1 MGRRAYVLSDL
12 HLGPGGALSSFHEE
26 VRLVGLLKM
35 WSMERDGFELI
46 LAGDVFDFLQV
57 EGYDGFDAAR
67 APERLESLLKHP
79 GTAAVMAGLKM
90 VASRPGVDLT
100 VLAGNHDP
108 ELLVPA
114 VREEVE
120 RRLGRSGTVRWADD
134 EPLVARAG
142 EHPAIWGRA
151 VGPAGDPARQSW
163 VVHGDRWDP
172 ANAIDRDAL
181 RAAVAEG
188 RKVDLPVGS
197 HLVFEVLSK
206 LKLSH
211 RWVDEMKPELQ
222 VVLPLLLAI
231 APSETARYMRDHLGV
246 AGRLV
251 VAQIRALFRAG
262 PLFGDQA
269 TPETSDDGGPP
280 PVSESIARALAA
292 ELAGAGASAQDRA
305 LAELEPLLAEGVLPP
320 LGGDTLSSASGLRG
334 LLLRTWLRLVHQTD
348 RFGRIDGPDS
358 TAAAARRYLPPGL
371 GALIAG
377 HTHGPRI
384 RADLAPPYFN
394 SGTWTPTRTIPEDV
408 SGLLDS
414 LLDPAAPRVP
424 SPGTFVRIDFDDD
437 APRVAVDEAPL

>member
-1 MGRRAYVLSDL
+1 MGRCVYVLSDL

-26 VRLVGLLKM
+26 VRLGRLLET
-35 WSMERDGFELI
+35 WGVQRDGFELI
-46 LAGDVFDFLQV
+46 LAGDVFDFLQI

-67 APERLESLLKHP
+67 APERFESLLRHP
-79 GTAAVMAGLKM
+79 GTAAVINSLKTL
-90 VASRPGVDLT
+90 ASRPGIELT

-114 VREEVE
+114 VRAELEA
-120 RRLGRSGTVRWADD
+120 RLGRSGTVRWADD
-134 EPLVARAG
+134 RPLVARAG
-142 EHPAIWGRA
+142 ERPAIWGRA
-151 VGPAGDPARQSW
+151 VGPDGDPGRQVW

-172 ANAIDRDAL
+172 ANAIDRDAVQT
-181 RAAVAEG
+181 AVAAG
-188 RKVDLPVGS
+188 SKVELPVGS

-231 APSETARYMRDHLGV
+231 APGETARYMRDHLGV

-251 VAQIRALFRAG
+251 VAQLRALFRAG

-269 TPETSDDGGPP
+269 TAEQVGDGGPP
-280 PVSESIARALAA
+280 PVGESIARALAA
-292 ELAGAGASAQDRA
+292 ELADAGTSAQNRV
-305 LAELEPLLAEGVLPP
+305 LAELEPLLTEGILSTE
-320 LGGDTLSSASGLRG
+320 GGDTLSAASGLRG
-334 LLLRTWLRLVHQTD
+334 VLLRAWLRLVRQTD
-348 RFGRIDGPDS
+348 RFGRIDGPDG

-371 GALIAG
+371 GALVAG

-384 RADLAPPYFN
+384 RSDLAPPYFN
-394 SGTWTPTRTIPEDV
+394 SGTWTPTRTIPADV
-408 SGLLDS
+408 SELLDS

-424 SPGTFVRIDFDDD
+424 SPGTYVRIDLGGD
-437 APRVAVDEAPL
+437 APRVAVEEAPP